1 MACSLGGSL
10 ATSFGRIKKGECGIG
25 NISRFDTS
33 PFISSIGAELP
44 PGLDLAKYG
53 DHKRVDNLAMLAARE
68 AFLNAGLGPASFDS
82 ARAAVCFVGS
92 SGEFLEVEERVA
104 RAMKGDMVLA
114 PKSLHDPASAT
125 ALIARELGLRGSRAT
140 VVTACSSGLM
150 AVGQGV
156 EWIRQGMAD
165 LVVTGGADLIS
176 RMVYSGFHSLKILS
190 KRPCAPFDSGREGI
204 TLGEGAGVM
213 ILEPESH
220 AKRRGANW
228 DIEIAGHGSSCVS
241 THMTTPDVSGVAW
254 ARPMELALKDA
265 GVAPDE
271 IGYIN
276 AHGAATRLS
285 DIAEAMAIKKVFG
298 KAAANIP
305 VSSVKS
311 MIGHC
316 LFAAGS
322 VELVI
327 TALALK
333 EGVLP
338 PTINLENPD
347 SQCPL
352 NHIVGAAIETDIDYA
367 LCNSFGFGGSSA
379 SVALGK
385 RGL

>member
-1 MACSLGGSL
+1 MVCSLGASV
-10 ATSFGRIKKGECGIG
+10 ATSFGRIKNGECGIG
-25 NISRFDTS
+25 KVTRFDTA
-33 PFISSIGAELP
+33 PFASSIGGELTQDV
-44 PGLDLAKYG
+44 DLLKYR
-53 DHKRVDNLAMLAARE
+53 DHKRVDNLAMLAAAE
-68 AFLNAGLGPASFDS
+68 AFHDSGLTAGAFDS
-82 ARAAVCFVGS
+82 ARAGICFVGS

-104 RAMKGDMVLA
+104 RAIKGDMA
-114 PKSLHDPASAT
+114 ATQKSLHDPASAT
-125 ALIARELGLRGSRAT
+125 ALIAGELGLRGSRAT

-176 RMVYSGFHSLKILS
+176 RMVYSGFHALKILS
-190 KRPCAPFDSGREGI
+190 KRPCAPFDSDRDGI
-204 TLGEGAGVM
+204 SLGEGAGVM
-213 ILEPESH
+213 ILESESH
-220 AKRRGANW
+220 AIKRGAKW

-241 THMTTPDVSGVAW
+241 NHMTTPDVSGVAW
-254 ARPMELALKDA
+254 AKPMELALKDA
-265 GVAPDE
+265 GIAPGE

-285 DIAEAMAIKKVFG
+285 DIAEAMAIAKVFG
-298 KAAANIP
+298 GAAADIP

-352 NHIVGAAIETDIDYA
+352 NHIMGASIEADIDYA

-385 RGL
+385 RGS